1 MTDYGSGAV
10 EQSTIDARYGRT
22 RGAARRTRWFAIGVA
37 ATVGVVLTGW
47 LVWGGL
53 GGAAAQLQ
61 ARDLGHRIIDDATV
75 SVSWSLTIGPGS
87 EARCAVQA
95 MNSTFGTVGWKVV
108 DIPASEL
115 VTREFTETVL
125 TTERAVTG
133 LIYRCWPA

>member
-1 MTDYGSGAV
+1 M

-22 RGAARRTRWFAIGVA
+22 RGAARRTRWFAIGAA
-37 ATVGVVLTGW
+37 ATVRRRAHR
-47 LVWGGL
+47 LVGL
-53 GGAAAQLQ
+53 GRTRGRAAQLQ
-61 ARDLGHRIIDDATV
+61 ARDLGHRIIDDASV
-75 SVSWSLTIGPGS
+75 SVRWSLTIGPGS

-133 LIYRCWPA
+133 LIYRCWLA